1 MYDVQLV
8 TEILE
13 QITDAIETVQERC
26 TFASCINDF
35 MDTKEGQEKLDSICM
50 KLIAVGESL
59 KNIDKIT
66 QNKLLQTYPQ
76 IEWKKIKGIRD
87 FISHHYFD
95 LDAEVIYGICKNN
108 IDDLLKVLKQMQN
121 DLAKEAKAT
130 F

>member
-1 MYDVQLV
+1 MYDRELV
-8 TEILE
+8 LDIVE
-13 QITDAIETVQERC
+13 QIVEAIEIIQERC
-26 TFASCINDF
+26 TFAQCQNDF

-66 QNKLLQTYPQ
+66 DKKLLETYPQ

-95 LDAEVIYGICKNN
+95 LDAEVIFGICKNN
-108 IDDLLKVLKQMQN
+108 LADLLTTLKLIQN
-121 DLAKEAKAT
+121 DLGN
-130 F
+130 

>member
-1 MYDVQLV
+1 MYDKELV
-8 TEILE
+8 LDILD
-13 QITDAIETVQERC
+13 QIIEAIEIVQERC
-26 TFASCINDF
+26 RFANCENDF

-66 QNKLLQTYPQ
+66 DKKLLTSYPQ

-95 LDAEVIYGICKNN
+95 LDAEVIFGICKNN
-108 IDDLLKVLKQMQN
+108 IDSLLEALKQIKS
-121 DLAKEAKAT
+121 DLN
-130 F
+130 

>member
-1 MYDVQLV
+1 MYDKELV
-8 TEILE
+8 LDILE
-13 QITDAIETVQERC
+13 QIIEAIVIVQERC
-26 TFASCINDF
+26 TFANCQNDF

-50 KLIAVGESL
+50 KLIAIGESL

-66 QNKLLQTYPQ
+66 DNKLLGAYPH

-95 LDAEVIYGICKNN
+95 LDAEVIFGICKNH
-108 IDDLLKVLKQMQN
+108 IADVLMVLKQMQS
-121 DLAKEAKAT
+121 DLGKK